1 VISQSARVSGHPYC
15 YNQRTENKTDR
26 PPVQASI
33 RLARGIDQQIVDVSL
48 LSLGDKH
55 LTDVETLWAA
65 PLQRFKEDDKLWSWR
80 FKQRLTRQ
88 NQAIYEGYALEYN
101 NQTQG
106 LMLLERQS
114 RRSRLTPNQLL
125 LYVEAIAAAPWNR
138 RRLTQ
143 SPLLLGVGTAL
154 LDIARQR
161 SLDLGYQ
168 GRLGLQALPRS
179 VGFYERHGMT
189 EIPPDPDQYL
199 DPEELPLTYFEHRA
213 IRP

>member
-1 VISQSARVSGHPYC
+1 VES
-15 YNQRTENKTDR
+15 
-26 PPVQASI
+26 SI
-33 RLARGIDQQIVDVSL
+33 RLARGLDRQLVDVAL
-48 LSLGDKH
+48 LSIADKH
-55 LTDVETLWAA
+55 LTDFTTLWTAL
-65 PLQRFKEDDKLWSWR
+65 LQQYQEDDKLWSWK

-88 NQAIYEGYALEYN
+88 NQPIYDGYALEYN

-106 LMLLERQS
+106 LILIERQS
-114 RRSRLTPNQLL
+114 RPSVLTPGQSL

-138 RRLTQ
+138 RRLTR
-143 SPLLLGVGTAL
+143 SPQLIGVGRAL